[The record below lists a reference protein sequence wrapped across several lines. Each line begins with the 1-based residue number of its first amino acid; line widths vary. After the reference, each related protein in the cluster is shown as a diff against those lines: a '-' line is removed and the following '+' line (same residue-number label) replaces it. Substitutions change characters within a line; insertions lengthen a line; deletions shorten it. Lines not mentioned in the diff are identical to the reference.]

1 MTAHKI
7 SDTTRTGVEPRELVH
22 LKSEAAGWSF
32 VLSLEGKRDVRVD
45 LNERDKPEASFVFD
59 PQAATAR
66 KTIDVRLA
74 ASRMVYV
81 DAVRRELDVWKVLA
95 ESQRLLAPA
104 INRAPGFSTEHE
116 AAQIL
121 ESPDMRERIRE
132 DLVKFGFPTDPDIG
146 ETLYLCKISA
156 LLSAPVYVYLTGPPS
171 SLKTWYADKL
181 AELTA
186 PERLKHLTDL
196 TPKALYY
203 GSPDLSHFLIVLDE
217 MDVKARGLATD
228 LKMLRMM
235 HTKGWCEIEAPNGR
249 TSARRRV
256 TGPVAV
262 VQTTV
267 ATSFDVQDQSRH
279 LVIEL
284 EDSQRRAESVLTA
297 MAEQFAGR
305 GDSQQ
310 VRRIAETHHCIHRL
324 LPAGADIVVPFAPV
338 LANRMPMDSMVVLR
352 AFRTLISLVKASA
365 LLHVRQRDVDCDGR
379 IVAILDDYRWV
390 YDVARGLLCQLM
402 ASTYIPG
409 PARKWLENVLRA
421 KARIRNHD
429 EYEEWV
435 AGGDSSFLDNGR
447 RWDEPTAIA
456 SLVDLTETPRTTVQR
471 YLEQLTSAGVV
482 ERQKAGRAFK
492 YCLSDPCGELPTCPQ
507 LPAPDS
513 VMAEHVGTSASCNAS
528 DAEDDDWGRSSRE
541 PHDSLANVDADTPII
556 FNSMDPDDLD
566 RDDWTPENG
575 PVSEQTQTD
584 PPPPVA
590 TNDGAAPPSTARAGS
605 PGSCDNPVEIQPPA
619 NDVLP
624 NSIDSNGFCD
634 ESENETKPE
643 GA

>member
-1 MTAHKI
+1 MKVPEV
-7 SDTTRTGVEPRELVH
+7 SDAACIESVPLVPVV
-22 LKSEAAGWSF
+22 LISEADGWSF
-32 VLSLEGKRDVRVD
+32 KLSRAGKGEVRIDLCHRDD
-45 LNERDKPEASFVFD
+45 LKAHFVFD
-59 PQAATAR
+59 PHVVTAET
-66 KTIDVRLA
+66 TIDVRLA
-74 ASRMVYV
+74 VSRIGHV
-81 DAVRRELDVWKVLA
+81 DAMRRKLDVLKVLA
-95 ESQRLLAPA
+95 ESRRLIAVA
-104 INRAPGFSTEHE
+104 THSASVSSHE
-116 AAQIL
+116 DAATSIL
-121 ESPDMRERIRE
+121 ESPEMRTHIRE
-132 DLVKFGFPTDPDIG
+132 DLLQFGFGADPNVG

-156 LLSAPVYVYLTGPPS
+156 LLGAPVYVYLTGPPS

-186 PERLKHLTDL
+186 PELLKHLTDL

-203 GSPDLSHFLIVLDE
+203 GSPDLSHRVIVLDE

-284 EDSQRRAESVLTA
+284 EDSPRRAESALTA

-310 VRRIAETHHCIHRL
+310 VRQIAETHQCIHRL
-324 LPAGADIVVPFAPV
+324 LPAGAEIVVPFAPV
-338 LANRMPMDSMVVLR
+338 LADRMPMDSMVVLR
-352 AFRTLISLVKASA
+352 TFRTLISLVKASA
-365 LLHVRQRDVDCDGR
+365 LLHVRQRDVDDDGR

-402 ASTYIPG
+402 ATTYIPG
-409 PARKWLENVLRA
+409 PARKWLEKVLRA
-421 KARIRNHD
+421 KAQIRTLG

-435 AGGDSSFLDNGR
+435 ASGDTSFLDNGR

-456 SLVDLTETPRTTVQR
+456 GLVDLTETPRTTVQR
-471 YLEQLTSAGVV
+471 YLEQLTSVGVV

-513 VMAEHVGTSASCNAS
+513 VLAEHVGTSVSCGAS
-528 DAEDDDWGRSSRE
+528 DAEDDDWGRSSHE
-541 PHDSLANVDADTPII
+541 PQDSVANEDAGTPIT

-566 RDDWTPENG
+566 RNDWMPESAVISERADADPALG
-575 PVSEQTQTD
+575 RVSTG
-584 PPPPVA
+584 
-590 TNDGAAPPSTARAGS
+590 NAGS
-605 PGSCDNPVEIQPPA
+605 IEPGDNKQMPEPSARNLTAATV
-619 NDVLP
+619 DLKGVG
-624 NSIDSNGFCD
+624 D
-634 ESENETKPE
+634 E
-643 GA
+643 GATTADPCEA